1 MAKKEISDQ
10 ENLTFEQAYAE
21 LEKIVAALEA
31 SQSSLEE
38 SIELYERG
46 QMLAERCARLLETAE
61 LKVKKLSNDKKAEEP
76 D

>member
-61 LKVKKLSNDKKAEEP
+61 LKVKKLSNDKKAEDP